1 MEAGQLGAAR
11 HGEPA
16 HLTQPCFWG
25 NSVADSQELDPLT
38 IFRML
43 ASLQPGMA
51 PRLLFLRR
59 APSGLGRRPGTLLCL
74 SASFNPMTVAHDG
87 LIREASRMIHPQE
100 VLLLL
105 ATANVDKGISGLP
118 LGERLALLLRFAESR
133 PGVSVAAI
141 GPGRFVDK
149 MEAIHHS
156 YPTGT
161 RLFFLLGFDTLI
173 RLFDPKYYSDRE
185 GSLSA
190 LFRGS
195 ECIVANRGPEPSK
208 AMETFLTRPDVSP
221 FAERIHVMQF
231 PPDLAVVSATEVR
244 TRLTRGEPINDLI
257 PVELQG
263 HLEDAWK
270 RMGLG
275 YKITK
280 PQT

>member
-1 MEAGQLGAAR
+1 MAG
-11 HGEPA
+11 
-16 HLTQPCFWG
+16 
-25 NSVADSQELDPLT
+25 SQELDPTT

-43 ASLQPGMA
+43 ASLQPGTA

-59 APSGLGRRPGTLLCL
+59 APACLGSQPGTLLCL
-74 SASFNPMTVAHDG
+74 SASFNPMTVAHAG
-87 LIREASRMIHPQE
+87 LIREASRTIHPHE

-105 ATANVDKGISGLP
+105 ATANVDKDVSGLP
-118 LGERLALLLRFAESR
+118 LGERLALLLRFAEPR
-133 PGVSVAAI
+133 PGVSVAAV

-149 MEAIHHS
+149 MEAIHHA

-173 RLFDPKYYSDRE
+173 RLFDPKYYSDKE

-190 LFRGS
+190 LFKAS

-208 AMETFLTRPDVSP
+208 AMETFLARPDVSP
-221 FAERIHVMQF
+221 FAGRIRVMQF
-231 PPDLAVVSATEVR
+231 PPDLASVSATEVR
-244 TRLTRGEPINDLI
+244 TKLTRGEPIDDLV
-257 PVELQG
+257 PAELQG
-263 HLEDAWK
+263 HVEDGWK

-275 YKITK
+275 YKTTR